1 MKLFFDT
8 EFSGLRKDTELLSI
22 GIVSDTGEAFY
33 AEITD
38 YDHYLGFDSTELETM
53 NLSVEENIHYMSNDK
68 SFLNAKWIHD
78 NVIKKFFLD
87 KPEST
92 NYLRFEEF
100 FGKEKFTTKRGT
112 KAEVSI
118 ALCDWLK
125 KLSKKSSLL
134 TFVSDVSHY
143 DFVLLIDL
151 IITDNGAAATAL
163 DLPDYICPACYDINQ
178 LIMEKH
184 NCSMHK
190 AFDMSRE
197 EIAMHRDLSRKYCE
211 IIKDDS
217 LKHNALF
224 DTIVIQCIYE
234 KFSMQ

>member
-22 GIVSDTGEAFY
+22 GIIAESGEAFY

-38 YDHYLGFDSTELETM
+38 YDPRLGADIEFD
-53 NLSVEENIHYMSNDK
+53 NYMSAEEIYK
-68 SFLNAKWIHD
+68 LCETSKTFSNAKWIQE
-78 NVIKKFFLD
+78 NVISKFFLNN
-87 KPEST
+87 PEGPQYAT
-92 NYLRFEEF
+92 FESF
-100 FGKEKFTTKRGT
+100 FSKDKFTTIRSSKFDVGWT
-112 KAEVSI
+112 LYK
-118 ALCDWLK
+118 WLEM
-125 KLSKKSSLL
+125 LSKKSTLL

-151 IITDNGAAATAL
+151 LVNVLGKTAL
-163 DLPDYICPACYDINQ
+163 DLPKYICPACYDINQ

-190 AFDMSRE
+190 AFDMNRE
-197 EIAMHRDLSRKYCE
+197 EIAMHRDLSRKYHE

-224 DTIVIQCIYE
+224 DAIVIQCIYE